1 MNSRKNWT
9 YVDYQTNDPQALEN
23 FKIID
28 PAEYQ
33 RLYDGKIDTEIRKD
47 ALEENWTYVDWME
60 NDPIGLQNLEKNH
73 REKFFQLY
81 NDAVQK
87 GLLT

>member
-9 YVDYQTNDPQALEN
+9 FEDYETNDPQALEN
-23 FKIID
+23 FKTID

-33 RLYDGKIDTEIRKD
+33 RLLDNKIDISIRED
-47 ALEENWTYVDWME
+47 AIFENWSYVDWMK

-73 REKFFQLY
+73 REKFYKLY